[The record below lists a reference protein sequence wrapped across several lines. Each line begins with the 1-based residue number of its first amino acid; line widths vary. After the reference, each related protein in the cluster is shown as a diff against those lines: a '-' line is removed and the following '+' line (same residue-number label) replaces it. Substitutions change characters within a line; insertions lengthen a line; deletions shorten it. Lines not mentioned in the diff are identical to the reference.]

1 MPRILYAYG
10 LGAVDNRTQPAP
22 APAARA
28 PATGG
33 SGWCGY
39 AAVRTDVIVC
49 ACQQPRCR
57 FLPPRR
63 TGRGA
68 TSTGWRR
75 RPCARPRSPVAVA
88 VAAAVAVAVAAAAAV
103 AVAVAVAAAAAA
115 AVAVVLHPT
124 TALPA
129 PSRPRSTAREPPTAA
144 RCVPPAAQLRAT
156 TRAPRPAMAWCS
168 RRPPV
173 FGARF
178 GGPVRQ
184 RPGRAA
190 RPDRPPPRP
199 GAGDAALA

>member
-1 MPRILYAYG
+1 MPRIQYAYG
-10 LGAVDNRTQPAP
+10 LGAADNRFQPAP
-22 APAARA
+22 ARPARA
-28 PATGG
+28 MATGG
-33 SGWCGY
+33 SGWCGW
-39 AAVRTDVIVC
+39 AGVGTGVIVR
-49 ACQQPRCR
+49 ACQRPRFRC
-57 FLPPRR
+57 LPPRR
-63 TGRGA
+63 SGRGA
-68 TSTGWRR
+68 ASTGWR
-75 RPCARPRSPVAVA
+75 PQACARPCSP
-88 VAAAVAVAVAAAAAV
+88 VAAAV
-103 AVAVAVAAAAAA
+103 

-144 RCVPPAAQLRAT
+144 RCVPPAGQRRAT

>member
-88 VAAAVAVAVAAAAAV
+88 VA
-103 AVAVAVAAAAAA
+103 VAAAAAA
-115 AVAVVLHPT
+115 AAAAAVVLHPT

-129 PSRPRSTAREPPTAA
+129 PSRPRSTAREPSTAA
-144 RCVPPAAQLRAT
+144 RCVPPAGQLRAT

>member
-1 MPRILYAYG
+1 MPMDWERLITAPNQHRHLRRG
-10 LGAVDNRTQPAP
+10 RRQPVVRVGA
-22 APAARA
+22 
-28 PATGG
+28 
-33 SGWCGY
+33 GWCGY

-88 VAAAVAVAVAAAAAV
+88 VA
-103 AVAVAVAAAAAA
+103 VAAAAAA
-115 AVAVVLHPT
+115 AVAVAVVLHPT

-129 PSRPRSTAREPPTAA
+129 PSRPRSTAREPSTAA